1 MSTFKEMGLK
11 SEILEAIL
19 ELGYE
24 KPTPIQ
30 EIAIPKVLESKQ
42 DLIAFAQTG
51 TGKTA
56 AFSLPILNQ
65 IDTSKR
71 GVKCIVLS
79 PTRELGLQ
87 ITADI
92 ESYSKN
98 IPGFKVVAVYGG
110 ADIMGQIKKLERGC
124 DIVVGTPGRTLDLVK
139 RNKLDLETV
148 EFLVLDE
155 ADEMLSMGFAED
167 LDAILGNTPKD
178 KQTLLFSATMPPD
191 MLKLSKKYMT
201 DPFEISAG
209 SKQETNTNVTHQYY
223 KINSRDR
230 YPALKRAVDIAPDIY
245 GIIFCR
251 TRAET
256 KEVAER
262 LAEDGYN
269 TDALHGDLSQA
280 QRDYVMNRFRNRQL
294 QLLIATDVA
303 ARGLDV
309 NELTHV
315 INYKLPDEDA
325 VYVHRSGRTGRANN
339 EGYSISLLTAKEE
352 SRLRYLEKK
361 IGRKFEKVPIPNGKD
376 ICQKQLFNLIDNIKE
391 TEIANSH
398 IDSFLPQIY
407 EMFED
412 MTKEEVLKKI
422 VSAEFNR
429 FLEYYR
435 DAPDLNKT
443 SDPRERERSR
453 ERENDRDDD
462 RGGRRE
468 RPERGERRDRD
479 RGERSERS
487 ERKEHTTASNMT
499 RYFINQGKKDGF
511 SPKLLMG
518 MINSNLGGATPEIG
532 QIEIMKMFSFFE
544 MESGHTADLQRAAK
558 DMEFNG
564 REISIEESS
573 PRPSGVGDRGS
584 DRGDRGGSRD
594 GGGYRGGERSG
605 SREGGGYKGGDRS
618 GSRDARP
625 RESAPRSSQRPAG
638 SHGAKRRTRR

>member
-11 SEILEAIL
+11 SEILSAIE
-19 ELGYE
+19 ELGYVT
-24 KPTPIQ
+24 PTRIQ
-30 EIAIPKVLESKQ
+30 ELALPEILASKQ

-65 IDTSKR
+65 IDTSKK
-71 GVKCIVLS
+71 GIKCIVLS

-87 ITADI
+87 IAEDI
-92 ESYSKN
+92 KSYSKN

-110 ADIMGQIKKLERGC
+110 ADITRQIKDIERGC
-124 DIVVGTPGRTLDLVK
+124 DVVVGTPGRTLDLIK
-139 RNKLDLETV
+139 RNRLNLEGV

-167 LDAILGNTPKD
+167 LDAILSNTPKE

-191 MLKLSKKYMT
+191 MVKLSKKYMT
-201 DPFEISAG
+201 DPIEITAG
-209 SKQETNTNVTHQYY
+209 SKQEANTNVTHVYY
-223 KINSRDR
+223 KINNRDR
-230 YPALKRAVDIAPDIY
+230 YPALKRAVDVSPDIY

-280 QRDYVMNRFRNRQL
+280 QRDYVMGKFRNRSL
-294 QLLIATDVA
+294 QLLVATDVA

-315 INYKLPDEDA
+315 INFKLPDEDA
-325 VYVHRSGRTGRANN
+325 VYVHRSGRTGRAGN
-339 EGYSISLLTAKEE
+339 EGISLTLLTGNEE
-352 SRLRYLEKK
+352 KRLRYLEKK
-361 IGRKFEKVPIPNGKD
+361 IGRKFERIDIPGGKE

-398 IDSFLPQIY
+398 IDSFLPQIF
-407 EMFED
+407 EKFED
-412 MTKEEVLKKI
+412 MTKEEVIKKI
-422 VSAEFNR
+422 VSTEFNR

-443 SDPRERERSR
+443 SDKRERDRNR
-453 ERENDRDDD
+453 DRDNNRDDD

-468 RPERGERRDRD
+468 RGERGGDRGGERR
-479 RGERSERS
+479 
-487 ERKEHTTASNMT
+487 ERKEHKTAPNMT

-518 MINSNLGGATPEIG
+518 MINSHMGGATPEIG

-544 MESGHTADLQRAAK
+544 METGHTSDLQRAAK
-558 DMEFNG
+558 QMEFNG
-564 REISIEESS
+564 REVAIEESS
-573 PRPSGVGDRGS
+573 PKPSGGGRERS
-584 DRGDRGGSRD
+584 ERKDRGDRRDRPSERGGRSGGGREHRGGSS
-594 GGGYRGGERSG
+594 RSG
-605 SREGGGYKGGDRS
+605 
-618 GSRDARP
+618 
-625 RESAPRSSQRPAG
+625 G
-638 SHGAKRRTRR
+638 SHGAKRRTRS

>member
-11 SEILEAIL
+11 SEILSAITD
-19 ELGYE
+19 LGYE

-30 EIAIPKVLESKQ
+30 QLALPKVLESKQ

-65 IDTSKR
+65 IDPQKE
-71 GVKCIVLS
+71 GIKCIILS

-87 ITADI
+87 IAEDI
-92 ESYSKN
+92 KSYSKN
-98 IPGFKVVAVYGG
+98 LTGFKVVAVYGG
-110 ADIMGQIKKLERGC
+110 ADIMTQIKKLERGC
-124 DIVVGTPGRTLDLVK
+124 DIVVGTPGRTLDLIK
-139 RNKLDLETV
+139 RNRLNLEGV
-148 EFLVLDE
+148 QYLVLDE

-167 LDAILGNTPKD
+167 LDAILANTPQE

-191 MLKLSKKYMT
+191 MVKLSKKYMT
-201 DPFEISAG
+201 DPIEISAG
-209 SKQETNTNVTHQYY
+209 SKQEANTNVTHQYY

-230 YPALKRAVDIAPDIY
+230 YPSLKRAVDIAPDIY

-294 QLLIATDVA
+294 QLLVATDVA

-315 INYKLPDEDA
+315 INFKLPDEDA
-325 VYVHRSGRTGRANN
+325 VYVHRSGRTGRAANM
-339 EGYSISLLTAKEE
+339 GISLSLLTAKEE

-361 IGRKFEKVPIPNGKD
+361 IGRKFEKVSIPNGQE
-376 ICQKQLFNLIDNIKE
+376 ICEKQLFSLIDNIKE

-398 IDSFLPQIY
+398 IDSFLPQIFD
-407 EMFED
+407 MFKD

-422 VSAEFNR
+422 VSTEFNR
-429 FLEYYR
+429 FLDYYR

-443 SDPRERERSR
+443 SDKRERERK
-453 ERENDRDDD
+453 NDRNNSNDDD
-462 RGGRRE
+462 RGERRGRRE
-468 RPERGERRDRD
+468 KR
-479 RGERSERS
+479 
-487 ERKEHTTASNMT
+487 EHKTAANMT

-518 MINSNLGGATPEIG
+518 MINSHMGGLSPEIG

-544 MESGHTADLQRAAK
+544 METGHTSDLQRAAK
-558 DMEFNG
+558 QMEFNG
-564 REISIEESS
+564 REVAIEESS
-573 PRPSGVGDRGS
+573 PRPEGNGEQKDNRNRGRGRGSESRS
-584 DRGDRGGSRD
+584 DRGRGR
-594 GGGYRGGERSG
+594 R
-605 SREGGGYKGGDRS
+605 K
-618 GSRDARP
+618 
-625 RESAPRSSQRPAG
+625 ESSAG
-638 SHGAKRRTRR
+638 SHGSKRRRRY

>member
-11 SEILEAIL
+11 SEILSAIE

-24 KPTPIQ
+24 NPTKIQ
-30 EIAIPKVLESKQ
+30 SLALPKILESKQ

-56 AFSLPILNQ
+56 AFSLPVLNQ
-65 IDTSKR
+65 IDTSKK
-71 GVKCIVLS
+71 GIKCIVLS

-87 ITADI
+87 IAEDI
-92 ESYSKN
+92 KSYSKN
-98 IPGFKVVAVYGG
+98 MSGFKVVAVYGG
-110 ADIMGQIKKLERGC
+110 ADIQNQIRKIERGC
-124 DIVVGTPGRTLDLVK
+124 DIVVGTPGRTLDLIK
-139 RNKLDLETV
+139 RNRLNLEGV
-148 EFLVLDE
+148 EYLVLDE

-167 LDAILGNTPKD
+167 LDAILANTPAD

-191 MLKLSKKYMT
+191 MVKLSKKYMN
-201 DPFEISAG
+201 DPAEITAG
-209 SKQETNTNVTHQYY
+209 SKQEANTNVTHVYY

-280 QRDYVMNRFRNRQL
+280 QRDYVMGKFRNRQL
-294 QLLIATDVA
+294 QLLVATDVA

-315 INYKLPDEDA
+315 INFKLPDEDA
-325 VYVHRSGRTGRANN
+325 VYVHRSGRTGRAGN
-339 EGYSISLLTAKEE
+339 EGFSLSLLTGNEE
-352 SRLRYLEKK
+352 RRLRYLEKK
-361 IGRKFEKVPIPNGKD
+361 IGRKFERIDIPNGQE
-376 ICQKQLFNLIDNIKE
+376 ICEKQLFNLIDNIKE

-398 IDSFLPQIY
+398 IDSFLPQIF
-407 EMFED
+407 EKFED
-412 MTKEEVLKKI
+412 MTKEEVIKKI
-422 VSAEFNR
+422 VSTEFNR

-443 SDPRERERSR
+443 SDRRERERNR
-453 ERENDRDDD
+453 DRDNDRGD
-462 RGGRRE
+462 RRE
-468 RPERGERRDRD
+468 RRRD
-479 RGERSERS
+479 RGERQ
-487 ERKEHTTASNMT
+487 EHVTAAHMT

-518 MINSNLGGATPEIG
+518 MINSHLGGASPEIG

-558 DMEFNG
+558 QMEHNG
-564 REISIEESS
+564 REVSIEESS
-573 PRPSGVGDRGS
+573 PKPSG
-584 DRGDRGGSRD
+584 
-594 GGGYRGGERSG
+594 GGGRNR
-605 SREGGGYKGGDRS
+605 GGDRNRGGGDRRDRRDGRRDSRRS
-618 GSRDARP
+618 GGGRDHRGGGGR
-625 RESAPRSSQRPAG
+625 RESTG
-638 SHGAKRRTRR
+638 SHGAKRRRRY

>member
-11 SEILEAIL
+11 SEILSAIE

-24 KPTPIQ
+24 TPTKIQ
-30 EIAIPKVLESKQ
+30 ELALPKILESKQ

-65 IDTSKR
+65 IDTTKK
-71 GVKCIVLS
+71 GIKCIVLS

-87 ITADI
+87 IAEDI
-92 ESYSKN
+92 KN

-110 ADIMGQIKKLERGC
+110 ADITSQIRNIERGC
-124 DIVVGTPGRTLDLVK
+124 DVVVGTPGRTLDLIK
-139 RNKLDLETV
+139 RNRLNLEGV

-167 LDAILGNTPKD
+167 LDAILANTPKE

-191 MLKLSKKYMT
+191 MVKLSKKYMT
-201 DPFEISAG
+201 NPAEISAG
-209 SKQETNTNVTHQYY
+209 SKQEANASVTHIYY
-223 KINSRDR
+223 KINNRDR
-230 YPALKRAVDIAPDIY
+230 YPALKRAVDITPDIY

-280 QRDYVMNRFRNRQL
+280 QRDYVMGKFRNRSL
-294 QLLIATDVA
+294 QLLVATDVA

-315 INYKLPDEDA
+315 INFKLPDEDA
-325 VYVHRSGRTGRANN
+325 VYVHRSGRTGRAGN
-339 EGYSISLLTAKEE
+339 EGISLSLLTANEE
-352 SRLRYLEKK
+352 KRLRYLEKK
-361 IGRKFEKVPIPNGKD
+361 IGRKFERVDIPGGKE

-391 TEIANSH
+391 TQIANSH
-398 IDSFLPQIY
+398 MESFLPQIF
-407 EMFED
+407 EKFED
-412 MTKEEVLKKI
+412 MTKEEVITKI
-422 VSAEFNR
+422 VGTEFNK

-443 SDPRERERSR
+443 SDKRERDRNR
-453 ERENDRDDD
+453 DRDNSRSDD

-468 RPERGERRDRD
+468 RGDRD
-479 RGERSERS
+479 RG
-487 ERKEHTTASNMT
+487 
-499 RYFINQGKKDGF
+499 
-511 SPKLLMG
+511 
-518 MINSNLGGATPEIG
+518 
-532 QIEIMKMFSFFE
+532 
-544 MESGHTADLQRAAK
+544 
-558 DMEFNG
+558 
-564 REISIEESS
+564 
-573 PRPSGVGDRGS
+573 
-584 DRGDRGGSRD
+584 GDRGG
-594 GGGYRGGERSG
+594 ER
-605 SREGGGYKGGDRS
+605 RE
-618 GSRDARP
+618 
-625 RESAPRSSQRPAG
+625 
-638 SHGAKRRTRR
+638 RTEHKTAANMTR

>member
-11 SEILEAIL
+11 SEILSAIE
-19 ELGYE
+19 ELGYVN
-24 KPTPIQ
+24 PTKIQ
-30 EIAIPKVLESKQ
+30 ELALPKILESKQ

-56 AFSLPILNQ
+56 AFSLPVLNQ
-65 IDTSKR
+65 IDTSKK
-71 GVKCIVLS
+71 GIKCIVLS

-87 ITADI
+87 IAADI
-92 ESYSKN
+92 KSYSKN

-110 ADIMGQIKKLERGC
+110 ADISRQIKDIERGC
-124 DIVVGTPGRTLDLVK
+124 DVVVGTPGRTLDLIK
-139 RNKLDLETV
+139 RNRLKLDSV

-167 LDAILGNTPKD
+167 LDAILANTPAD

-191 MLKLSKKYMT
+191 MVKLSKKYMNN
-201 DPFEISAG
+201 PAEITAG
-209 SKQETNTNVTHQYY
+209 SKQEANTNVTHVYY

-230 YPALKRAVDIAPDIY
+230 YPALKRAVDVAPDIY

-294 QLLIATDVA
+294 QLLVATDVA

-325 VYVHRSGRTGRANN
+325 VYVHRSGRTGRAGN
-339 EGYSISLLTAKEE
+339 EGLSLTLLTGNEE
-352 SRLRYLEKK
+352 KRLRYLEKK
-361 IGRKFEKVPIPNGKD
+361 IGRKFEKVDIPNGQE
-376 ICQKQLFNLIDNIKE
+376 ICEKQLFNMIDTIKE

-398 IDSFLPQIY
+398 IDSFLPQIF
-407 EMFED
+407 EKFED
-412 MTKEEVLKKI
+412 MSKEEVITKI
-422 VSAEFNR
+422 VSTEFNR

-443 SDPRERERSR
+443 SDRRERERNRDRNSR
-453 ERENDRDDD
+453 RDDD
-462 RGGRRE
+462 RGN
-468 RPERGERRDRD
+468 RRDRGDIGD
-479 RGERSERS
+479 RR
-487 ERKEHTTASNMT
+487 ERKEHKTAANMT

-511 SPKLLMG
+511 NPKILMG
-518 MINSNLGGATPEIG
+518 MINSHMEGKSPEIG

-544 MESGHTADLQRAAK
+544 MEKGYTEDLQRAAK
-558 DMEFNG
+558 NMEHEG
-564 REISIEESS
+564 RPVSIEESS
-573 PRPSGVGDRGS
+573 PKPSGGGRDRGDRRDR
-584 DRGDRGGSRD
+584 DRGDRGGRERSSRSGEGREHR
-594 GGGYRGGERSG
+594 GGGGRPSG
-605 SREGGGYKGGDRS
+605 
-618 GSRDARP
+618 
-625 RESAPRSSQRPAG
+625 G
-638 SHGAKRRTRR
+638 SHGAKRRRRY

>member
-11 SEILEAIL
+11 SEILSAIE
-19 ELGYE
+19 ELGYVN
-24 KPTPIQ
+24 PTKIQ
-30 EIAIPKVLESKQ
+30 ELALPRILESKQ

-56 AFSLPILNQ
+56 AFSLPVLNQ
-65 IDTSKR
+65 IDTSKK
-71 GVKCIVLS
+71 GIKCIVLS

-87 ITADI
+87 IAADI
-92 ESYSKN
+92 QSYSKN

-110 ADIMGQIKKLERGC
+110 ADITRQIRDIERGC
-124 DIVVGTPGRTLDLVK
+124 DVVVGTPGRTLDLIK
-139 RNKLDLETV
+139 RNRLNLEGV

-167 LDAILGNTPKD
+167 LDAILANTPKE

-191 MLKLSKKYMT
+191 MVKLSKKYMT
-201 DPFEISAG
+201 DPAEITAG
-209 SKQETNTNVTHQYY
+209 SKQEANTNVTHVYY
-223 KINSRDR
+223 KINNRDR
-230 YPALKRAVDIAPDIY
+230 YPALKRAVDVAPDIY

-280 QRDYVMNRFRNRQL
+280 QRDYVMGKFRNRSL
-294 QLLIATDVA
+294 QLLVATDVA

-315 INYKLPDEDA
+315 INFKLPDEDA
-325 VYVHRSGRTGRANN
+325 VYVHRSGRTGRAGN
-339 EGYSISLLTAKEE
+339 EGVSLTLLTGNEE
-352 SRLRYLEKK
+352 KRLRYLEKK
-361 IGRKFEKVPIPNGKD
+361 IGRKFERVDIPGGKE
-376 ICQKQLFNLIDNIKE
+376 ICEKQLFNLIDNIKE

-398 IDSFLPQIY
+398 MESFLPQIFAK
-407 EMFED
+407 FED
-412 MTKEEVLKKI
+412 MTKEEVITKI
-422 VSAEFNR
+422 VGTEFNR

-443 SDPRERERSR
+443 SDKRERERNR
-453 ERENDRDDD
+453 DRNNARDDD
-462 RGGRRE
+462 RGGRRD
-468 RPERGERRDRD
+468 RRD
-479 RGERSERS
+479 RGERR
-487 ERKEHTTASNMT
+487 ERKEHKTAENMT
-499 RYFINQGKKDGF
+499 RYFINQGNKDGM
-511 SPKLLMG
+511 SPKILMG
-518 MINSNLGGATPEIG
+518 MINSNLGGATPAMG

-544 MESGHTADLQRAAK
+544 MESGHTSDLQRAAK
-558 DMEFNG
+558 NMDFNG

-573 PRPSGVGDRGS
+573 PKPSGGGR
-584 DRGDRGGSRD
+584 DRGDRRGRGGDRD
-594 GGGYRGGERSG
+594 RGGDRNRGGGDR
-605 SREGGGYKGGDRS
+605 GGYKGG
-618 GSRDARP
+618 GS
-625 RESAPRSSQRPAG
+625 SRSSG

>member
-11 SEILEAIL
+11 SEILSAIE
-19 ELGYE
+19 ELGYVT
-24 KPTPIQ
+24 PTRIQ
-30 EIAIPKVLESKQ
+30 ELALPEILASKQ

-65 IDTSKR
+65 IDTSKK
-71 GVKCIVLS
+71 GIKCIVLS

-87 ITADI
+87 IAEDI
-92 ESYSKN
+92 KSYSKN

-110 ADIMGQIKKLERGC
+110 ADITRQIKDIERGC
-124 DIVVGTPGRTLDLVK
+124 DVVVGTPGRTLDLIK
-139 RNKLDLETV
+139 RNRLNLEGV

-167 LDAILGNTPKD
+167 LDAILSNTPKE

-191 MLKLSKKYMT
+191 MVKLSKKYMT
-201 DPFEISAG
+201 DPIEITAG
-209 SKQETNTNVTHQYY
+209 SKQEANTNVTHVYY
-223 KINSRDR
+223 KINNRDR
-230 YPALKRAVDIAPDIY
+230 YPALKRAVDVSPDIY

-280 QRDYVMNRFRNRQL
+280 QRDYVMGKFRNRSL
-294 QLLIATDVA
+294 QLLVATDVA

-315 INYKLPDEDA
+315 INFKLPDEDA
-325 VYVHRSGRTGRANN
+325 VYVHRSGRTGRAGN
-339 EGYSISLLTAKEE
+339 EGISLTLLTGNEE
-352 SRLRYLEKK
+352 KRLRYLEKK
-361 IGRKFEKVPIPNGKD
+361 IGRKFERIDIPGGKE

-398 IDSFLPQIY
+398 IDSFLPQIF
-407 EMFED
+407 EKFED
-412 MTKEEVLKKI
+412 MTKEEVIKKI
-422 VSAEFNR
+422 VSTEFNR

-443 SDPRERERSR
+443 SDKRERDRNR
-453 ERENDRDDD
+453 DRDNNRDED

-468 RPERGERRDRD
+468 RGDRGGERR
-479 RGERSERS
+479 
-487 ERKEHTTASNMT
+487 ERKEHKTASNMT

-518 MINSNLGGATPEIG
+518 MINSHMGGATPEIG

-544 MESGHTADLQRAAK
+544 METGHTSDLQRAAK
-558 DMEFNG
+558 QMEFNG
-564 REISIEESS
+564 REVAIEESS
-573 PRPSGVGDRGS
+573 PKPSGASAERSDRRERRDRPSERGGRS
-584 DRGDRGGSRD
+584 GGGREHRGGSS
-594 GGGYRGGERSG
+594 RSG
-605 SREGGGYKGGDRS
+605 
-618 GSRDARP
+618 
-625 RESAPRSSQRPAG
+625 G
-638 SHGAKRRTRR
+638 SHGAKRRTRS